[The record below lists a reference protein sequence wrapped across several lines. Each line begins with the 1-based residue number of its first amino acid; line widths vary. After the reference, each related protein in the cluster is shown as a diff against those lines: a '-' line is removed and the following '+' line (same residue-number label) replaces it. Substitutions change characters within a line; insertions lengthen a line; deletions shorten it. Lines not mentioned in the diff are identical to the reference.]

1 MKKITIYLTAII
13 LFITAGCSEDYLDT
27 ENKEYVSD
35 EQLNELANSS
45 PEALLNV
52 TDGILSGSYSYMREY
67 DTWTGNFRHDDYGQ
81 KSIDLGLDLMSNDM
95 VQVVDHWFG
104 NYYAYRG
111 RVETYSTTHIIW
123 NFYYSIVKNMNDII
137 AFVPET
143 TEDQGLRHVLGRAL
157 AMRGFCYFN
166 LVRVYQY
173 TYDGNQ
179 SAAGIP
185 LYDGSSFEGQARAT
199 VSEVYTKIQS
209 DLTTAYTL
217 LADYDRSGLSD
228 IDVNV
233 VAGILARVYLETQD
247 YSQAASM
254 AREARTGYPL
264 MSNSEWLDGFSN
276 INNAEWMWGADI
288 DSETST
294 IYASF
299 FSHMGS
305 LDPGYAG
312 LLGVYKSIDKRL
324 YDAISDT
331 DIRKD
336 AFAGPADADGLPQ
349 YANKK
354 FKDLVTF
361 FQGDY
366 VYMRAAEMYLIE
378 AEAEARGGDDDAAAD
393 VLYDL
398 VSPRD
403 ASYTL
408 STNTGQD
415 LLDEIYLHRRIELWG
430 EGFAWYDMKR
440 LKQDLVRDYSGSNH
454 TTLGNFD
461 LTYNDPWFLFQIPE
475 DELNSNDMINDADQ
489 NP

>member
-1 MKKITIYLTAII
+1 
-13 LFITAGCSEDYLDT
+13 
-27 ENKEYVSD
+27 
-35 EQLNELANSS
+35 
-45 PEALLNV
+45 
-52 TDGILSGSYSYMREY
+52 
-67 DTWTGNFRHDDYGQ
+67 
-81 KSIDLGLDLMSNDM
+81 
-95 VQVVDHWFG
+95 
-104 NYYAYRG
+104 
-111 RVETYSTTHIIW
+111 
-123 NFYYSIVKNMNDII
+123 
-137 AFVPET
+137 
-143 TEDQGLRHVLGRAL
+143 
-157 AMRGFCYFN
+157 
-166 LVRVYQY
+166 
-173 TYDGNQ
+173 
-179 SAAGIP
+179 
-185 LYDGSSFEGQARAT
+185 
-199 VSEVYTKIQS
+199 
-209 DLTTAYTL
+209 
-217 LADYDRSGLSD
+217 
-228 IDVNV
+228 
-233 VAGILARVYLETQD
+233 
-247 YSQAASM
+247 
-254 AREARTGYPL
+254 
-264 MSNSEWLDGFSN
+264 
-276 INNAEWMWGADI
+276 
-288 DSETST
+288 
-294 IYASF
+294 
-299 FSHMGS
+299 MGS

-475 DELNSNDMINDADQ
+475 DELNSNDMINDANQ